1 MEVVE
6 LGIEDYAGAIN
17 LQSSVRSYFT
27 QSSNGNGHGNG
38 GGGGDKTATTPTPT
52 TATAITTTTTEL
64 ELQAKLSSHITKTG
78 SLRLL
83 RIRNPWGHYEFTGAF
98 SSKSEFW
105 TNKMRALLTDTGNRS
120 DGASPSSGIILTHAS
135 SALSTM
141 TMVVVV

>member
-27 QSSNGNGHGNG
+27 QSSNGSGSGNGGG
-38 GGGGDKTATTPTPT
+38 GGGGDKTV
-52 TATAITTTTTEL
+52 TATATATTTTEL

-105 TNKMRALLTDTGNRS
+105 TSKMREKLTDTGNKS
-120 DGASPSSGIILTHAS
+120 DGAAPSSGINLTPPFPS
-135 SALSTM
+135 RY
-141 TMVVVV
+141 